1 MHHAT
6 CKMQTM
12 NRKEGRRRGMVGGG
26 GAEGTRVRVRKV
38 NNTHTIEQFL
48 ELLYAIE
55 PNICRKNE
63 IE

>member
-1 MHHAT
+1 
-6 CKMQTM
+6 MQLA
-12 NRKEGRRRGMVGGG
+12 NKNNEYRKEGIGDGGVGGDG

-48 ELLYAIE
+48 ELLYTIE

-63 IE
+63 IK

>member
-1 MHHAT
+1 M
-6 CKMQTM
+6 
-12 NRKEGRRRGMVGGG
+12 GGDG

-55 PNICRKNE
+55 PNISRKNE